1 MSIRIL
7 LVEDNEL
14 NMKLVR
20 TLLRLENCEVIER
33 PNAEDVVEHAARE
46 KPDLILMDIQL
57 PGISGLEA
65 CALLKGD
72 SRTEVMPVIALT
84 SYAMPGDAEKAL
96 EVGCAAYITKPIDAR
111 SFAQTVL
118 RYV

>member
-1 MSIRIL
+1 MSVRIMV
-7 LVEDNEL
+7 VEDNAL

-20 TLLRLENCEVIER
+20 TLLTLENCEVIER
-33 PNAEDVVEHAARE
+33 QNAEAVVEDAVRE
-46 KPDLILMDIQL
+46 KPALILMDIQL

-72 SRTEVMPVIALT
+72 PRTAGIPVVALT

-96 EVGCAAYITKPIDAR
+96 SVGCAAYITKPIDTR
-111 SFAQTVL
+111 GFVQTVL
-118 RYV
+118 QHV